1 MLYNNLYKDIHKI
14 QKFHSD
20 ELEKMNK
27 LAENKNKSML
37 SQSNRMKQSEMQN
50 TLSNRNQSQLLL
62 DDN

>member
-37 SQSNRMKQSEMQN
+37 SQSNRMK
-50 TLSNRNQSQLLL
+50 
-62 DDN
+62 